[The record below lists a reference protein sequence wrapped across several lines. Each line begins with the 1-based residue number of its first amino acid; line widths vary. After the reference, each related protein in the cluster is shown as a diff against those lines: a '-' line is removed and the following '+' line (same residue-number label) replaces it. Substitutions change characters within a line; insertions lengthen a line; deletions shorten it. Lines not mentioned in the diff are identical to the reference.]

1 MKNYIKGSVEKFKG
15 LSQRKQIFL
24 GVITGLC
31 FIFLVVSTI
40 HSLHSSNAL
49 TKLEKVEKKPVNRMP
64 ADYTSDIDNVRQ
76 VSPNELL
83 NFRKE
88 AINKGYQ
95 KNYRGYV
102 SIPEIGM
109 YLPILNGVNMY
120 ALSLGAASYYPNTR
134 TMGDYGNYVLAG
146 HNMDTSQNVL
156 FSRLPNV
163 SIGKESKIILTDGSK
178 NYYYHVISKE
188 TVSPKQKVFRGTSS
202 PTKDSILYNDK
213 SKKTVTLFTCNY
225 NGSKRIVVKGDFDYE
240 TTLKEGE

>member
-49 TKLEKVEKKPVNRMP
+49 TKLETVAKKPVNPMP
-64 ADYTSDIDNVRQ
+64 ENYPSDISNVRQ
-76 VSPNELL
+76 VSPDELL
-83 NFRKE
+83 
-88 AINKGYQ
+88 GYQ
-95 KNYRGYV
+95 KQAISKGYTRNYRGYV

-120 ALSLGAASYYPNTR
+120 TLSLGAASYYPSSR

-146 HNMDTSQNVL
+146 HNMDTSRNVL
-156 FSRLPNV
+156 FSRLPSV
-163 SIGKESKIILTDGSK
+163 RIGKDSQVILTDGQK
-178 NYYYHVISKE
+178 NYYYHVVSKKS
-188 TVSPKQKVFRGTSS
+188 VSPNQKVYRGTTS

-225 NGSKRIVVKGDFDYE
+225 NGSRRIAVEGIFDYE